1 MAKVSSPGP
10 GIVKRLQLRARV
22 LRDGLATHRQ
32 RENFLAARISIALP
46 KEFKSWAGPE
56 TMQPAVKAV
65 DSMRYSTYATYRSET
80 CSNQRDSTLQKPFS
94 SASAADA
101 IGDVLTRQ
109 AGEKASDGMECR
121 AW

>member
-1 MAKVSSPGP
+1 MSSPSP

-46 KEFKSWAGPE
+46 NEFKSWAGSE
-56 TMQPAVKAV
+56 TMQPAAKAV

-80 CSNQRDSTLQKPFS
+80 CSNQRDSTLQ
-94 SASAADA
+94 
-101 IGDVLTRQ
+101 R
-109 AGEKASDGMECR
+109 
-121 AW
+121 